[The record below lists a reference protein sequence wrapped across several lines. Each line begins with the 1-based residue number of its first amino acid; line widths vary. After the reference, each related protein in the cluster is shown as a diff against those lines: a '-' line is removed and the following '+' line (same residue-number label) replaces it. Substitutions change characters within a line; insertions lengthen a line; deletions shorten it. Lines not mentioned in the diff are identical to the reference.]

1 MEVAG
6 SRKTKT
12 GGLEEENILAIISGS
27 GAKDTQEANEDRLAF
42 LEAVRSI
49 SIVSQNGTP
58 PTHKMFQEVFKILRC
73 GKSLELI
80 MASYQL
86 LTELDKSFPRVY
98 LANVQKSLPDT
109 NATSKLVVVDEAW
122 SPFDLSPEFSSH
134 GREGD
139 KNQGGPVDSYD
150 FHCLIQDLVHVTN
163 GMNFQKSDTKSLRNL
178 LLFQYLVNILEGDF
192 VPRNSAYEGLMSWAH
207 LKESLLNM
215 LLGSRKINYKN
226 LVKDC
231 LTNMC
236 QLYQSSVAFNDD
248 EIHPE
253 ISEEKSAKNCDT
265 AVIVALF
272 EVGQNACIAMQKFL
286 TIIMELDTS
295 KKKAD
300 KEGSTTR
307 ADGVRTPMVELIV
320 DELTYNRDIFHPFLQ
335 VYDEPKWKLEIVVQY
350 FWKYAGKPSV
360 RTRRSNGS
368 VDDTTFSGALKC
380 FSDITGTKSAV
391 KRIGTEVIQLLLVHG
406 FQAYLSLPYKD
417 FDESISA
424 ASGERTSY
432 SQVEM
437 CKSIISAFGNLRAA
451 DKHMEITSFGKE
463 ALFTAATIIS
473 MGS

>member
-1 MEVAG
+1 MLN
-6 SRKTKT
+6 R
-12 GGLEEENILAIISGS
+12 
-27 GAKDTQEANEDRLAF
+27 DTWANE
-42 LEAVRSI
+42 V
-49 SIVSQNGTP
+49 VSQTISTN
-58 PTHKMFQEVFKILRC
+58 FVFW
-73 GKSLELI
+73 
-80 MASYQL
+80 Q
-86 LTELDKSFPRVY
+86 
-98 LANVQKSLPDT
+98 
-109 NATSKLVVVDEAW
+109 AW
-122 SPFDLSPEFSSH
+122 SPFDLSLEFSSH

-139 KNQGGPVDSYD
+139 KNQGGPVDSY
-150 FHCLIQDLVHVTN
+150 
-163 GMNFQKSDTKSLRNL
+163 SLRNL
-178 LLFQYLVNILEGDF
+178 LLFQYLVNIHESDF

-231 LTNMC
+231 LTFMC
-236 QLYQSSVAFNDD
+236 QLYQSTVAFNDD

-253 ISEEKSAKNCDT
+253 ISEEKSAKSCDT

-272 EVGQNACIAMQKFL
+272 EVGKNACIAMQKFL

-295 KKKAD
+295 KKKAN

-320 DELTYNRDIFHPFLQ
+320 DELTYNRDIFHPFLE

-350 FWKYAGKPSV
+350 FWKYVGKPSI

-406 FQAYLSLPYKD
+406 FQIGCSREKWRGY
-417 FDESISA
+417 
-424 ASGERTSY
+424 
-432 SQVEM
+432 
-437 CKSIISAFGNLRAA
+437 
-451 DKHMEITSFGKE
+451 
-463 ALFTAATIIS
+463 TICL
-473 MGS
+473 